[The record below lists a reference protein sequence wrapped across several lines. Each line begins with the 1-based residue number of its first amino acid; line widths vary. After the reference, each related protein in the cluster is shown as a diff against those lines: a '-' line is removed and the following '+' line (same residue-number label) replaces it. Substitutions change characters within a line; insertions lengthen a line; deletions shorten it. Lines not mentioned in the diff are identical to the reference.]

1 MRFKE
6 MPRPDIDPIA
16 GDRTGE
22 CGIFLFCSCNRSISH
37 GFNCYAQGWRLSLN
51 QKSDY
56 NQNESILTLITQITP
71 LLVKG
76 LWPMILP
83 SINRSIKTKYKFAG
97 MTIPL
102 TPSPFTQQKRL
113 PEMETVRHQAYHA
126 NCLQSYFLKPSCPS
140 STSHCFLALDACY
153 LNS

>member
-1 MRFKE
+1 

-37 GFNCYAQGWRLSLN
+37 GFNCYAQGWRLSLY
-51 QKSDY
+51 KESDY
-56 NQNESILTLITQITP
+56 NQNESILTLITQDTP

-83 SINRSIKTKYKFAG
+83 SIKTFFITKVSKLNINSREWQFPSPRLRLRNRSVYRKWKQCAINLI
-97 MTIPL
+97 MRIVCNHI
-102 TPSPFTQQKRL
+102 S
-113 PEMETVRHQAYHA
+113 
-126 NCLQSYFLKPSCPS
+126 
-140 STSHCFLALDACY
+140 
-153 LNS
+153 